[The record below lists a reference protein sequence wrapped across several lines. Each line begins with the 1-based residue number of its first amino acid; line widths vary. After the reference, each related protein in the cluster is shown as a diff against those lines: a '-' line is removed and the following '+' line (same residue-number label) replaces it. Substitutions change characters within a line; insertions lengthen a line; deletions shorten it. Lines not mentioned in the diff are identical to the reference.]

1 MDYFDYQMRGM
12 SEPARP
18 IINRGRWGD
27 WTSSLYSVGSAIF
40 TPSRRLKRG
49 RSRTPSPVGD
59 RLQDRFALTSP
70 CRTAA
75 AHALRSPIRA
85 RNSKTACSDDEG
97 TTDDT
102 YTQLLR
108 SEIFETPSKKRS
120 RIIAPREVSPTPASK
135 HIIDT
140 PTSNR
145 YRRTALTREG
155 QRLIESPRR
164 GNWEI
169 PKSPYKILDAPELQD
184 DYYLN
189 LIDWSPSDILGVGL
203 GSCVYLWT
211 AASSKVIKLC
221 DLGPSDSVTSVG
233 WHHKGTHLAIG
244 TDSGLVQL
252 WDIER
257 EKKIRQ
263 FEGHTKRVGTLAWNE
278 NVLSSGSRDKSIQHR
293 DVRQSNRRNAVV
305 ETWEHHS
312 AEVCGLKWDLHE
324 GNMLASGGNDNSLL
338 IWDKRHVAN
347 GPMWTPDNP
356 HAAAVKALTW
366 SPHRP
371 NTIASGGGTA
381 DRKIKI
387 WNVQNQ
393 SCIKQVDTSSQ
404 VCNLA
409 WSKQTEHLISTH
421 GYSHNH
427 ITIWDQTDGGLK
439 EATRLTG
446 HTTRVVYL
454 AMSPDGQSIVTG
466 AGDETLRFWKICN
479 AKKGASKRGPDTTTC
494 VI

>member
-1 MDYFDYQMRGM
+1 M
-12 SEPARP
+12 
-18 IINRGRWGD
+18 
-27 WTSSLYSVGSAIF
+27 
-40 TPSRRLKRG
+40 
-49 RSRTPSPVGD
+49 
-59 RLQDRFALTSP
+59 
-70 CRTAA
+70 
-75 AHALRSPIRA
+75 
-85 RNSKTACSDDEG
+85 
-97 TTDDT
+97 
-102 YTQLLR
+102 
-108 SEIFETPSKKRS
+108 
-120 RIIAPREVSPTPASK
+120 
-135 HIIDT
+135 
-140 PTSNR
+140 
-145 YRRTALTREG
+145 TRHG

-164 GNWEI
+164 GEWEI

-189 LIDWSPSDILGVGL
+189 LIDWSSTDILGVGL

-221 DLGPSDSVTSVG
+221 DLGPSDTVTSVG
-233 WHHKGTHLAIG
+233 WMQRGTHLAIG

-263 FEGHTKRVGTLAWNE
+263 FEGHTKRVGTLAWNSG
-278 NVLSSGSRDKSIQHR
+278 VLSSGSRDKSIQHR
-293 DVRQSNRRNAVV
+293 DVRQSHRNAVI
-305 ETWEHHS
+305 ETWERHS

-324 GNMLASGGNDNSLL
+324 GNQLASGGNDNSLL
-338 IWDKRHVAN
+338 IWDKRNVAN

-366 SPHRP
+366 SPHKS

-409 WSKQTEHLISTH
+409 WGKQTEHLISTH
-421 GYSHNH
+421 GYSQNQ

-446 HTTRVVYL
+446 HNSRVVYL

-479 AKKGASKRGPDTTTC
+479 AKKRAAKHGPDTQTC